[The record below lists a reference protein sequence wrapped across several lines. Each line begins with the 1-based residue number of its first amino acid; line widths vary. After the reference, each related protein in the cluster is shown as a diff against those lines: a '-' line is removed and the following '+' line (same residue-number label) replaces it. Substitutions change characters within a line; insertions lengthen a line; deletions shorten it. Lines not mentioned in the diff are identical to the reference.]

1 MYLKGVRTKR
11 GLFISSTGKAVN
23 ADLNGGLNILRKFL
37 QNTKVADEFHVIR
50 EIIDRGLIL
59 RPHRISLS

>member
-1 MYLKGVRTKR
+1 MV
-11 GLFISSTGKAVN
+11 ISSTGKAVN
-23 ADLNGGLNILRKFL
+23 ADLNGSLNILRKFL
-37 QNTKVADEFHVIR
+37 QNTQVADEFHVIR

>member
-37 QNTKVADEFHVIR
+37 QITKVADEFHVIR
-50 EIIDRGLIL
+50 EIIGRGLIL